1 MLGLLSGRIPDH
13 SSSQVEFVF
22 QFLLLN
28 WGSQKKPPNL
38 LHAPILH
45 SAPAY
50 FPSHLLDMMEMGRMA
65 AIPGSWRRSCPQ
77 SLASLPAVPASSFT
91 SWAPRPFPNSCPGTL
106 KPFLCHSGI
115 FRSLPDPS
123 TALSSGKPPRPDEL
137 PLCKYIS
144 LCKKQA
150 PNSDLCRV
158 YFWTWIFFN
167 FFFPLVRGCA
177 ARPEA
182 RQGNVYPKS

>member
-1 MLGLLSGRIPDH
+1 
-13 SSSQVEFVF
+13 
-22 QFLLLN
+22 
-28 WGSQKKPPNL
+28 
-38 LHAPILH
+38 
-45 SAPAY
+45 
-50 FPSHLLDMMEMGRMA
+50 MEMGRMA

-123 TALSSGKPPRPDEL
+123 TALSSGKPPCPDEL

-158 YFWTWIFFN
+158 YFWTWIFLN
-167 FFFPLVRGCA
+167 FFFFSPC
-177 ARPEA
+177 
-182 RQGNVYPKS
+182 QGLCSSTWGSTGKCLSKELRRMSNPGHCCQGSGGGIPVNSQALWTQGFYFMSSSNH